1 MPADQPMPTDETPTG
16 KSDDANDQ
24 AGGAAEGSI
33 GPEGA
38 EQEQE
43 QEQEQDREHL
53 ARGLV
58 KYYAAWSIGAGIVPV
73 PFVDMLLVMG
83 VQVQM
88 LRKMSDLYGVPFSE
102 HVARNLVGALVGGA
116 GSEVVAGGLVGPV
129 VRLIPGIGPFLG
141 AMTMPAVAAASTYA
155 VGMVFLQHFESGGTF
170 LTFQPGQVREHFRK
184 IFEGARKGRPLD
196 PARA

>member
-1 MPADQPMPTDETPTG
+1 MSADHPVSADEMPTSQ
-16 KSDDANDQ
+16 SDTANDP
-24 AGGAAEGSI
+24 AGGPAEGPI
-33 GPEGA
+33 GLEGA
-38 EQEQE
+38 EH
-43 QEQEQDREHL
+43 DRERL

>member
-1 MPADQPMPTDETPTG
+1 MPADQPMSTDETPTS
-16 KSDDANDQ
+16 KSDTANDQ
-24 AGGAAEGSI
+24 AGEPAEGSI

-38 EQEQE
+38 EQER
-43 QEQEQDREHL
+43 DREGL

-73 PFVDMLLVMG
+73 PIVDMLLVMG

-141 AMTMPAVAAASTYA
+141 ALTMPAVAAASTYA
-155 VGMVFLQHFESGGTF
+155 VGLVFLQHFESGGTF